1 MSVYHSSQ
9 KGFTLI
15 ELMISVVL
23 GLLIVA
29 AVTQV
34 YVMAMRTAST
44 QRASAGI
51 LDANV
56 YGLQQVERSLR
67 MAGLGLGDQSKLNS
81 ACSGVLIKNVSTL
94 TEKEQCSTVTGVERK
109 IDNDGKID
117 LDAKPS
123 PIGDLNADMWTSP
136 TTSGVTANTTSA
148 NVPQLTIQYRAPVDM
163 LDCEGRLALG
173 PRKVVGQSASK
184 TSEEKTD
191 GNGNKTL
198 ESIMVD
204 GQVIVERYF
213 IVKNG
218 DVLDLRCDAMRY
230 VPETIQADNHEKPN
244 DAAANARINA
254 VKITDASIHNPDNAG
269 ALVISGID
277 DFQVQF
283 GVKNTSGQIR
293 YQTIEQYL
301 ASPGSATDSD
311 GNPIYNEIVAIKM
324 GIVAKGLVTAAGGDV
339 PANPTYAILG
349 QTVSMRAGQPTNAIR
364 RVYESNTMLRNSRGA
379 F

>member
-1 MSVYHSSQ
+1 MNVYHSSQ
-9 KGFTLI
+9 KGFTMI

-34 YVMAMRTAST
+34 YVMAIRTAST

-67 MAGLGLGDQSKLNS
+67 MAGLGLGDQSRLNS
-81 ACSGVLIKNVSTL
+81 ACSGVLIRGAGDL
-94 TEKEQCSTVTGVERK
+94 EQCGEVTGVTK
-109 IDNDGKID
+109 NIDANGTITVNT
-117 LDAKPS
+117 KPS
-123 PIGDLNADMWTSP
+123 PIGNLDVAMWTSA
-136 TTSGVTANTTSA
+136 TSGVTANTTSA
-148 NVPQLTIQYRAPVDM
+148 SMPQLTIQYRAPVDM

-191 GNGNKTL
+191 SNGATTR
-198 ESIMVD
+198 ESITVD

-213 IVKNG
+213 VASNTDG
-218 DVLDLRCDAMRY
+218 VLELRCDAMRY
-230 VPETIQADNHEKPN
+230 VPEVIQTDNHGKPN
-244 DAAANARINA
+244 DAAATTKINA
-254 VKITDASIHNPDNAG
+254 AKITDDSIHNPDNAS

-283 GVKNTSGQIR
+283 GVKNTNKEIR
-293 YQTIEQYL
+293 YQTIDQYL
-301 ASPGSATDSD
+301 ASPSSATDSD
-311 GNPIYNEIVAIKM
+311 GNPINNEIVAIKM
-324 GIVAKGLVTAAGGDV
+324 GIVAKGLVATAGSDV
-339 PANPTYAILG
+339 PANPTYTILG
-349 QTVSMRAGQPTNAIR
+349 QNVSMRSGQPTNAIR

>member
-1 MSVYHSSQ
+1 MKTYHSSQ

-44 QRASAGI
+44 QKASAGI

-81 ACSGVLIKNVSTL
+81 TCSGILIRGTGDLQECND
-94 TEKEQCSTVTGVERK
+94 VTGVEK
-109 IDNDGKID
+109 TMAADGAISITP
-117 LDAKPS
+117 KPS
-123 PIGDLNADMWTSP
+123 PIINLNPQHWT
-136 TTSGVTANTTSA
+136 TTTGGATANTTSA
-148 NVPQLTIQYRAPVDM
+148 NMPQLTIQYRAPVDM

-173 PRKVVGQSASK
+173 PRKAVGQSASR
-184 TSEEKTD
+184 TSETKQNSD
-191 GNGNKTL
+191 GSTSR
-198 ESIMVD
+198 ESIVID

-213 IVKNG
+213 VSRNAN
-218 DVLDLRCDAMRY
+218 DVLELRCDAMRY
-230 VPETIQADNHEKPN
+230 VPEIIVVDQHEKPG
-244 DAAANARINA
+244 DAAANVKINA
-254 VKITDASIHNPDNAG
+254 AKIQDANILNSDTNG
-269 ALVISGID
+269 ALVIAGID

-283 GVKNTSGQIR
+283 GVKGPDKQIR
-293 YQTIEQYL
+293 YQTLAQYL
-301 ASPGSATDSD
+301 VDTNAP
-311 GNPIYNEIVAIKM
+311 NNEIVAVKM
-324 GIVAKGLVTAAGGDV
+324 GILAKGLVTTLGNES
-339 PANPTYAILG
+339 PANPTYTILG
-349 QTVSMRAGQPTNAIR
+349 QNVSMRADQPTNAIR